1 MEEDYSIPKEIYIKN
16 DFVITRQE
24 RNKYYVNFSM
34 QNNKTYLDSIINFNI
49 MTILYEMNKDIFD
62 DYKVQ
67 IINEEE
73 ADVYFLIK
81 HFFSDLGLP
90 QKYFHMHVKKV
101 IDKESNVISFACEN
115 STIDHLVIPNKGDIA
130 NIDNIFINCHFT
142 SKHNVFINYK
152 MFINPEVEI
161 PAFMEKIM
169 GIVAS
174 KIFLKTKQFIENINN
189 NV

>member
-73 ADVYFLIK
+73 AEVYFLIK

-115 STIDHLVIPNKGDIA
+115 STIDH
-130 NIDNIFINCHFT
+130 
-142 SKHNVFINYK
+142 
-152 MFINPEVEI
+152 
-161 PAFMEKIM
+161 
-169 GIVAS
+169 
-174 KIFLKTKQFIENINN
+174 
-189 NV
+189 